1 MIVVAKNT
9 SEVTPEFVEN
19 MASELM
25 AKAVVEKLSGE
36 VEMHLVA
43 SKAVIDKF
51 TRDWVPF
58 QRVPLAKGNSESGV
72 EMGWKTEYG
81 KIYFKAIKDLPDF
94 VVLGMVTEKVYKYRL
109 SHKAILATE
118 QFVLGSDD
126 DKPLRTFTFK
136 EILEGKHLS

>member
-19 MASELM
+19 LASELM
-25 AKAVVEKLSGE
+25 SKAMVEKLSGD
-36 VEMHLVA
+36 VEMHLGA

-51 TRDWVPF
+51 TQDWVPF
-58 QRVPLAKGNSESGV
+58 LRVPLAKGNSESGV

-81 KIYFKAIKDLPDF
+81 KIYFKEVKDLPEF
-94 VVLGMVTEKVYKYRL
+94 VVLGIATEKTYHYRL

-118 QFVLGSDD
+118 AFVLGSEDG
-126 DKPLRTFTFK
+126 KPLRTFTFK
-136 EILEGKHLS
+136 EMLEGKDL